1 MNTPNPSASR
11 SGNSHQNDGAE
22 DILIQ
27 TKKVNIIIE
36 SMTDPFFV
44 LGKNLE
50 VLLINKAALK
60 LAKLEHEEII
70 GKDFHNINLSEDRKP
85 MLDLFRKAIR
95 EQKTHHEEFEIQGKW
110 VEVSLYPSEIGLAVY
125 AKDISEKKAL
135 EKDVQHNTKFIKEI
149 SDSTAGFI
157 FQIEYDIKGIPKL
170 NYTSK
175 KAFDYWGIPIKEV
188 TEDSS
193 KLFDSVYPDDLQ
205 YVNSKFSEMITDLF
219 HLNIK
224 FRYLNNITDEIKKVK
239 VTAIPTRLSN
249 GNTIVN
255 GIALDITEIENSF
268 IKLED
273 ANRRYEYLSKA
284 TLETI
289 WEKDIETG
297 EIILGG
303 GYKEMFGCEFP
314 NDKISFD
321 DWKNFVHPEDLNRML
336 SYIETRSID
345 PSESYFEFSYRF
357 IQKNGKVLDVF
368 ERAYVIFDEKKN
380 RLVKIIGTTQDI
392 TPLGIAQAEKDKMID
407 DLLNR
412 NKAMEQFTYM
422 VSHNLRAPIANI
434 IGVST
439 ILEDKTLDED
449 TKLEMNDNIKKA
461 AVHLD
466 SVIRDMNDILNIRN
480 NLDESKHEIEFKSIL
495 DEIIEA
501 EKISIYKAKLK
512 ILSNFQ
518 KSSSI
523 YSIKSFIHSIFLNMI
538 TNSIKYKKE
547 DGSFIKITSDEDAE
561 YIYLTFEDN
570 GVGIDLLKNG
580 KEIFGLYK
588 RFHLEKEG
596 KGMGLFMIKNQVES
610 LNGEISILSEVNVG
624 TKFFIKFRK

>member
-1 MNTPNPSASR
+1 
-11 SGNSHQNDGAE
+11 
-22 DILIQ
+22 
-27 TKKVNIIIE
+27 
-36 SMTDPFFV
+36 
-44 LGKNLE
+44 
-50 VLLINKAALK
+50 
-60 LAKLEHEEII
+60 
-70 GKDFHNINLSEDRKP
+70 
-85 MLDLFRKAIR
+85 
-95 EQKTHHEEFEIQGKW
+95 
-110 VEVSLYPSEIGLAVY
+110 
-125 AKDISEKKAL
+125 
-135 EKDVQHNTKFIKEI
+135 
-149 SDSTAGFI
+149 
-157 FQIEYDIKGIPKL
+157 
-170 NYTSK
+170 
-175 KAFDYWGIPIKEV
+175 
-188 TEDSS
+188 
-193 KLFDSVYPDDLQ
+193 
-205 YVNSKFSEMITDLF
+205 
-219 HLNIK
+219 
-224 FRYLNNITDEIKKVK
+224 
-239 VTAIPTRLSN
+239 
-249 GNTIVN
+249 
-255 GIALDITEIENSF
+255 
-268 IKLED
+268 
-273 ANRRYEYLSKA
+273 
-284 TLETI
+284 
-289 WEKDIETG
+289 
-297 EIILGG
+297 
-303 GYKEMFGCEFP
+303 MFGCEFP